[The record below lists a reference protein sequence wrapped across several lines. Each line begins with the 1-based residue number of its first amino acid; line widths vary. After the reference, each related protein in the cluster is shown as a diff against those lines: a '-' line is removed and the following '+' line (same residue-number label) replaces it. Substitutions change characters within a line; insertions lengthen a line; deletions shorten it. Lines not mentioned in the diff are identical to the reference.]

1 MANENRRTRVAERVR
16 VEVITLLA
24 RTVRDPGVNAI
35 TITRVSMTAALQIA
49 RIYYSVRDDENRR
62 EATLA
67 LRRAR
72 SYLRRKLGERLG
84 LRLVPEIKFLYD
96 DSLEQQQRLDSIFKE
111 IELQRI
117 KQTIMQTA
125 EEDSD
130 MSEEQYDS

>member
-1 MANENRRTRVAERVR
+1 MGSEMC
-16 VEVITLLA
+16 I
-24 RTVRDPGVNAI
+24 RD
-35 TITRVSMTAALQIA
+35 S
-49 RIYYSVRDDENRR
+49 YYSVRDDENRR

>member
-35 TITRVSMTAALQIA
+35 TITRVSMTADLQIA

-117 KQTIMQTA
+117 KQTIMQTCLLYT
-125 EEDSD
+125 SD
-130 MSEEQYDS
+130 AADD

>member
-35 TITRVSMTAALQIA
+35 TITRVSMTADLQIA
-49 RIYYSVRDDENRR
+49 RLYYSVRDDENRR

>member
-1 MANENRRTRVAERVR
+1 MANENRRPRVADRVR

-35 TITRVSMTAALQIA
+35 TITRVSMTADLQIA

>member
-35 TITRVSMTAALQIA
+35 TITRVSMTADLQIA

-72 SYLRRKLGERLG
+72 SYLRRKLRERLR
-84 LRLVPEIKFLYD
+84 LRMVPEIKFLYD

>member
-35 TITRVSMTAALQIA
+35 TITRVSMTADLQIA

>member
-16 VEVITLLA
+16 VEVITLLV

-35 TITRVSMTAALQIA
+35 TITRVSMTADLQIA

>member
-35 TITRVSMTAALQIA
+35 TITRVSMTADLQIA
-49 RIYYSVRDDENRR
+49 RIYYSVRDDENRC

>member
-24 RTVRDPGVNAI
+24 RTVKDPGVNAI
-35 TITRVSMTAALQIA
+35 TITRVSMTADLQIA